1 MAAGSGRWGKNN
13 RVQQDF
19 EVGVDRGSVKSYSDP
34 QLGSVSPGQ
43 AGSRDYV
50 LAGVALQVSSL
61 VPVRA
66 KWWTPRGGAP
76 SGV

>member
-1 MAAGSGRWGKNN
+1 MGAGSGSGGKNN

-19 EVGVDRGSVKSYSDP
+19 GVGVDRGSVKSYSDP
-34 QLGSVSPGQ
+34 PQLGSVSPGR

-66 KWWTPRGGAP
+66 KWWTTR
-76 SGV
+76 